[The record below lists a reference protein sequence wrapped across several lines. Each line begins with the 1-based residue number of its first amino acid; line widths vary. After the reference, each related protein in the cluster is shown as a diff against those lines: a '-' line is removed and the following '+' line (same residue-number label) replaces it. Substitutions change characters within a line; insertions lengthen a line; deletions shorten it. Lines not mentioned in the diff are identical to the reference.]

1 MAFLK
6 SKNMIHKADWGRE
19 RHDVDRPFTSLTSK
33 FGPNAAR
40 QYAEAYSRQQHQQ
53 HPVTSPSSQSLPAS
67 ARGHAGSSLPLQS
80 RITLTIPPS
89 TPLYAPVLP
98 LSPRTLSP
106 RTASSQAARGPH
118 PPPPL
123 IPRPL
128 MSATQ
133 VRIATAALIDAHP
146 PRPVTAILANVPLAA
161 PTPLLEHLH
170 PSTFVPVPPSPRPG
184 SHRVRAA
191 REVPCAELE
200 QIMQAHY
207 KHAMPPMMPGA
218 SSASVGAPRPASP
231 VGEGIR
237 NEMAPNGTPRAF
249 TGARP
254 ATRADRLSPPGL
266 SAEEPLAIHRSH
278 SQEPLAEEPPARPVP
293 YVTVSHEEVWGH
305 FQMEIWRRLTGPA
318 EPPPRPPKKKPVR
331 KKLPRKKA
339 EVEEVAVEDLSW
351 EFRIPRL
358 LQQMAAKNHLKMMD
372 VFKKFDSDGSGAI
385 DQFEFEAALVEL
397 GLHDVP
403 RFEARKVF
411 ESYDADSSGS
421 LDMDELAT
429 MIKAGRGP
437 SQLGAK
443 LQVGAVTGY
452 TKADHKATFT
462 RAGHMQMEGAL
473 ARLKAIDTDGDGSA
487 SIKEVLAFLLAEGYS
502 AAAVDELMK
511 IIDKDGDG
519 TLTEDEWKT
528 GVSKLAAT
536 LGASPLLALTEP
548 VDAPNSDLFVDALH
562 PTWVG
567 PDGKVPYRSSR
578 SAMAQAITVAPEGCT
593 IQDQTMRGIQLQQLR
608 SLIVHLKRRC
618 KSEGWVTTDEEVN
631 AELGLETGASTPLE
645 WDRCSMY
652 DVLAYVVKPATRARR
667 CSFVELVAKD
677 AQRPE
682 WYVVHRWGEPLV
694 DTLTCLER
702 HAKDRNLDL
711 NTTTYWVS
719 ALAMSPWD
727 VSEHLAADPF
737 SSPFFRALEATKGCV
752 VVVDRDRSK
761 QSLDTNA
768 PYKGAKAFSRLWV
781 CFEIAVALQRAA
793 EKGYIFDM
801 YTARSHNITGNLVYP
816 AFGLDEPPLFIVHP
830 KGDGYEKRQAVGM
843 TDPSAPLELPVSTR
857 DYKHYE
863 SEEQRD
869 YRQTFFPSN
878 ALIAG
883 LSSKLQKAEATIDAD
898 RKHILNALVNLYTQS
913 QARVAGAVAAG
924 AWHLKRTASLL
935 DVRSISITMEAL
947 SAEPPAEHEGYDV
960 YNGLLQAKLAAE
972 ALQRAFRE
980 GESTLEKVIKEVRT
994 APLTVLRVS
1003 MRDAK
1008 NTAQFEEALK
1018 CLPETLRILE
1028 LELPDVLYKVKPKK
1042 RDEADASSWD
1052 NVKVFPD
1059 MTHLKL
1065 RQRALSDEE
1074 TEKLSQLARHLQSP
1088 EMVIGRLVGY
1098 AHESALFRAEQL
1110 ETVDLQGWPT
1120 LEEIPWNLFEMTS
1133 LRTLNVSDCK
1143 RLSRIKVQFPLI
1155 PSQLESLSLDG
1166 CSALTELEEGF
1177 SRKLSNLTGLSL
1189 RGCTSL
1195 GKLPIWV
1202 NDIERKGA
1210 GVVRPAHLK

>member
-1 MAFLK
+1 MNATVHSRTCNSMAFLK
-6 SKNMIHKADWGRE
+6 SKNMIYKADWGRE
-19 RHDVDRPFTSLTSK
+19 RHDVDRPFTSRLTSK

-40 QYAEAYSRQQHQQ
+40 QYAEYYSRQQHQHQ
-53 HPVTSPSSQSLPAS
+53 QCVSSPSSQSSPAS
-67 ARGHAGSSLPLQS
+67 ARGHAGSLLP
-80 RITLTIPPS
+80 
-89 TPLYAPVLP
+89 
-98 LSPRTLSP
+98 PRTLLP

-128 MSATQ
+128 MSAAQ

-146 PRPVTAILANVPLAA
+146 PRPVTAILANVPPPA
-161 PTPLLEHLH
+161 PMPLLEHLH

-191 REVPCAELE
+191 REVPCAELA
-200 QIMQAHY
+200 QIMQAHH

-218 SSASVGAPRPASP
+218 SSASAGAPRPPSQ
-231 VGEGIR
+231 GIR
-237 NEMAPNGTPRAF
+237 NEMAPNGNDTRRAH
-249 TGARP
+249 TGARL
-254 ATRADRLSPPGL
+254 ATRADRLLPPGL
-266 SAEEPLAIHRSH
+266 SAEQPST
-278 SQEPLAEEPPARPVP
+278 EEPPARPVP
-293 YVTVSHEEVWGH
+293 YVTVSREEVWGH

-331 KKLPRKKA
+331 KKLRKKKV

-372 VFKKFDSDGSGAI
+372 VFQKFDSDGSGAI

-403 RFEARKVF
+403 CLEARKVF

-429 MIKAGRGP
+429 MIKAGRSP

-443 LQVGAVTGY
+443 MQVGAVTGY

-487 SIKEVLAFLLAEGYS
+487 SIKEVLAFLLAEGYD

-511 IIDKDGDG
+511 ILDKDGDG
-519 TLTEDEWKT
+519 TLTEDEWKA
-528 GVSKLAAT
+528 GVNKLAET
-536 LGASPLLALTEP
+536 LESAAGASPLFALTEP
-548 VDAPNSDLFVDALH
+548 VQESNLDLFVDALH

-567 PDGKVPYRSSR
+567 TDGKEPYRSSR
-578 SAMAQAITVAPEGCT
+578 SAMAQAAKVAPEGCT

-618 KSEGWVTTDEEVN
+618 NSEGWVTTDEEVN
-631 AELGLETGASTPLE
+631 AELGFETGASTPLE

-652 DVLAYVVKPATRARR
+652 DVLAYVVQPATRARR
-667 CSFVELVAKD
+667 CSFVELIAKD

-694 DTLTCLER
+694 DTLACLER

-719 ALAMSPWD
+719 ALAMSAWD

-781 CFEIAVALQRAA
+781 CFEIAVALQRAV

-801 YTARSHNITGNLVYP
+801 YTARSHTITGNLVYP
-816 AFGLDEPPLFIVHP
+816 AFGLDEPPLFIIHA

-883 LSSKLQKAEATIDAD
+883 LSSKLQKAEATIAAD
-898 RKHILNALVNLYTQS
+898 RKRILNALVNLYTQS
-913 QARVAGAVAAG
+913 QARVAGAIAAG

-947 SAEPPAEHEGYDV
+947 GAEPPAEHEGYDV

-972 ALQRAFRE
+972 ALQRGFRE
-980 GESTLEKVIKEVRT
+980 GQSTLEKVIKEVRT
-994 APLTVLRVS
+994 APLTVLRIS

-1042 RDEADASSWD
+1042 RDAADASSWD

-1059 MTHLKL
+1059 MTQLKL

-1074 TEKLSQLARHLQSP
+1074 TEKLSQMARHLQSP

-1195 GKLPIWV
+1195 GKLPTWV